1 MVVHNFTGNSGGNN
15 TNGNPPSG
23 NIPNGNHNFGS
34 RYQPNPNPGPTVPDS
49 LLNFNDRYKNKSNC
63 KFREDVI
70 DQTLSVLIGQE
81 KPNPLLIGEAGVGK
95 TKIAEELAH
104 RLANNHV
111 TIPDLIKGSVIF
123 GFQPS
128 NLVAGT
134 GVRGQLEEKVKE
146 LLEFAS
152 DKKNKAILFIDE
164 IHMLFSGDPSYE
176 QISQILKPALSRGDI
191 KVIGATTM
199 SEAQKLYKDPAFERR
214 MQSVIVNE
222 LTEDQSLEIL
232 ESIAPT
238 TSSRYN
244 TIPLTTD
251 LLRFMVDMSQKYSN
265 GKSHQPDA
273 SVTLLDRVCAQLH
286 VKRKRDI
293 ENAKDPN
300 TGNPQLL
307 QILQTTPIV
316 VNETNIEGIAVS
328 LLRGH
333 ASNPTVDY
341 DEATTEI
348 KETVLG
354 QDEQIDFVMS
364 KIKGR
369 SLGLFE
375 TTKPL
380 AFLWAGNSG
389 TGKTE
394 LAKQLAKRIVDTE
407 LIIINM
413 NELSESHHTARLIG
427 APAGYV
433 GYDSMQELPLDPLK
447 TNPYRV
453 ILLDEFEKAHR
464 EVRRL
469 FMSALDE
476 GYMKTARGE
485 RIRFDKAIIIAT
497 TNEGFSNKKEPVIC
511 GFGQQTSQESN
522 LNATLDRFGDTFEP
536 EILNRFQNNI
546 VGFNDIT
553 KEVYATI
560 LQNVY
565 KKRLEYIATKKPKY
579 RKRFADELDD
589 ITLQQ
594 LVDESYVKEFNARP
608 SQATIDNYIESQI
621 I

>member
-34 RYQPNPNPGPTVPDS
+34 RYQPNPNPGPTIPDS

-134 GVRGQLEEKVKE
+134 GIRGQLEEKVKE

-497 TNEGFSNKKEPVIC
+497 TNEGFSNKKEPVV
-511 GFGQQTSQESN
+511 GFGQQIVKENN

-579 RKRFADELDD
+579 RKRFADELDET
-589 ITLQQ
+589 TLQT
-594 LVDESYVKEFNARP
+594 LVDQSYVKKFNARP

>member
-34 RYQPNPNPGPTVPDS
+34 RYQPNPNTGPTIPDS

-134 GVRGQLEEKVKE
+134 GIRGQLEEKVKE

-333 ASNPTVDY
+333 ASNPVVDY

-485 RIRFDKAIIIAT
+485 RIRFDKAIVIAT
-497 TNEGFSNKKEPVIC
+497 TNEGFSNKKEPVV
-511 GFGQQTSQESN
+511 GFGQQIVKESN

-579 RKRFADELDD
+579 RKRFADELDET
-589 ITLQQ
+589 TLQT
-594 LVDESYVKEFNARP
+594 LVNQSYVKEFNARP

>member
-1 MVVHNFTGNSGGNN
+1 MVVHNFTGNSGDNN

-134 GVRGQLEEKVKE
+134 GIRGQLEEKVKE

-485 RIRFDKAIIIAT
+485 RIRFDKAIVIAT
-497 TNEGFSNKKEPVIC
+497 TNEGFSNKKEPVV
-511 GFGQQTSQESN
+511 GFGQQIVKESN

-579 RKRFADELDD
+579 RKRFADELDET
-589 ITLQQ
+589 TLQT
-594 LVDESYVKEFNARP
+594 LVDQSYVKKFNARP

>member
-134 GVRGQLEEKVKE
+134 GIRGQLEEKVKE

-214 MQSVIVNE
+214 IQSVIVNE

-380 AFLWAGNSG
+380 AFLWSGNSG

-485 RIRFDKAIIIAT
+485 RIRFDKAIVIAT
-497 TNEGFSNKKEPVIC
+497 TNEGFSNKKEPVV
-511 GFGQQTSQESN
+511 GFGQQIVKESN

-579 RKRFADELDD
+579 RKRFADELDET
-589 ITLQQ
+589 TLQT
-594 LVDESYVKEFNARP
+594 LVDQSYVKKFNARP

>member
-111 TIPDLIKGSVIF
+111 TIPDLIKDSVIF

-134 GVRGQLEEKVKE
+134 GIRGQLEEKVKE

-293 ENAKDPN
+293 ENAKNPN

-485 RIRFDKAIIIAT
+485 RIRFDKAIVIAT
-497 TNEGFSNKKEPVIC
+497 TNEGFSNKKEPVV
-511 GFGQQTSQESN
+511 GFGQQIVKESN

-579 RKRFADELDD
+579 RKRFADELDET
-589 ITLQQ
+589 TLQT
-594 LVDESYVKEFNARP
+594 LVDQSYVKKFNARP

>member
-34 RYQPNPNPGPTVPDS
+34 RYQPNPNPGPTIPDS

-134 GVRGQLEEKVKE
+134 GIRGQLEEKVKE

-251 LLRFMVDMSQKYSN
+251 LLCFMVDMSQKYSN

-497 TNEGFSNKKEPVIC
+497 TNEGFSNKKEPVV
-511 GFGQQTSQESN
+511 GFGQQIVKESN

-579 RKRFADELDD
+579 RKRFADELDET
-589 ITLQQ
+589 TLQT
-594 LVDESYVKEFNARP
+594 LVDQSYVKKFNARP

>member
-34 RYQPNPNPGPTVPDS
+34 RYQPNPNPGPTIPDS

-134 GVRGQLEEKVKE
+134 GIRGQLEEKVKE

-485 RIRFDKAIIIAT
+485 RIRFDKAIVIAT
-497 TNEGFSNKKEPVIC
+497 TNEGFSNKKEPVV
-511 GFGQQTSQESN
+511 GFGQQIIKESN

-579 RKRFADELDD
+579 RKRFADELDET
-589 ITLQQ
+589 TLQT
-594 LVDESYVKEFNARP
+594 LVDQSYVKKFNARP

>member
-134 GVRGQLEEKVKE
+134 GIRGQLEEKVKE

-485 RIRFDKAIIIAT
+485 RIRFDKAIVIAT
-497 TNEGFSNKKEPVIC
+497 TNEGFSNKKEPVV
-511 GFGQQTSQESN
+511 GFGQQIVKESN
-522 LNATLDRFGDTFEP
+522 LNATLDLFGDTFEP

-579 RKRFADELDD
+579 RKRFADELDET
-589 ITLQQ
+589 TLQT
-594 LVDESYVKEFNARP
+594 LVDQSYVKKFNARP

>member
-1 MVVHNFTGNSGGNN
+1 MVVHNFTGNTGGNN

-34 RYQPNPNPGPTVPDS
+34 RYQPNPNPGSTVPDS

-134 GVRGQLEEKVKE
+134 GIRGQLEEKVKE

-300 TGNPQLL
+300 TGNSQLL

-497 TNEGFSNKKEPVIC
+497 TNEGFSNKKEPVV
-511 GFGQQTSQESN
+511 GFGQQIVKESN

-565 KKRLEYIATKKPKY
+565 KKRLKYIATKKPKY
-579 RKRFADELDD
+579 RKRFADELDET
-589 ITLQQ
+589 TLQT
-594 LVDESYVKEFNARP
+594 LVDQSYVKKFNARP

>member
-134 GVRGQLEEKVKE
+134 GIRGQLEEKVKE

-341 DEATTEI
+341 NEATTEI

-497 TNEGFSNKKEPVIC
+497 TNEGFSNKKEPVV
-511 GFGQQTSQESN
+511 GFGQQIVKESN

-579 RKRFADELDD
+579 RKRFADELDET
-589 ITLQQ
+589 TLQT
-594 LVDESYVKEFNARP
+594 LVDQSYVKKFNARP

>member
-1 MVVHNFTGNSGGNN
+1 MVVHNFTGNTGGNN

-23 NIPNGNHNFGS
+23 NIPNGNLNFGN
-34 RYQPNPNPGPTVPDS
+34 RYQPNPNPGPDVPDC
-49 LLNFNDRYKNKSNC
+49 LLNMNNRFKNKSNC

-95 TKIAEELAH
+95 TKIAEEIAH

-111 TIPDLIKGSVIF
+111 TIPDMIKGSTIF
-123 GFQPS
+123 GFQLS
-128 NLVAGT
+128 NLVAGS
-134 GVRGQLEEKVKE
+134 GIRGQLEEKVKE

-152 DKKNKAILFIDE
+152 DKKNKVILFIDE

-176 QISQILKPALSRGDI
+176 QISQILKPALSRRDI

-222 LTEDQSLEIL
+222 LTEEQSLEIL
-232 ESIAPT
+232 ESLAP
-238 TSSRYN
+238 N
-244 TIPLTTD
+244 TAQYFGTNPLTTD

-273 SVTLLDRVCAQLH
+273 SVTLLDRVCANLH

-307 QILQTTPIV
+307 QILQTTPII
-316 VNETNIEGIAVS
+316 VNETNIESTAVS

-341 DEATTEI
+341 DQVTTEI

-354 QDEQIDFVMS
+354 QNEQIDFVMS
-364 KIKGR
+364 KAKGR

-394 LAKQLAKRIVDTE
+394 LAKQIAKRIVDTE

-413 NELSESHHTARLIG
+413 NEFSESHHTARLIG

-464 EVRRL
+464 DVRRL
-469 FMSALDE
+469 FMTALDE

-497 TNEGFSNKKEPVIC
+497 TNEGFSTKKEPTV
-511 GFGQQTSQESN
+511 GFNTQTTKEN
-522 LNATLDRFGDTFEP
+522 AVTATLDRFGDTFEP

-546 VGFNDIT
+546 VAFNDIS
-553 KEVYATI
+553 KEVYGTI

-565 KKRLEYIATKKPKY
+565 KKRLEYIALKKPKF
-579 RKRFADELDD
+579 RKRFADELDEA
-589 ITLQQ
+589 TLQE
-594 LVDESYVKEFNARP
+594 LVDNSYVKEFNARP
-608 SQATIDNYIESQI
+608 AGATIDNYIESQI

>member
-1 MVVHNFTGNSGGNN
+1 MVVHNFTGNNGGNN

-23 NIPNGNHNFGS
+23 NIPNGNLNFGN
-34 RYQPNPNPGPTVPDS
+34 RYQPNPNPGPDVPDC
-49 LLNFNDRYKNKSNC
+49 LLNMNDRFKHKSNC

-134 GVRGQLEEKVKE
+134 GIRGQLEEKVKE

-497 TNEGFSNKKEPVIC
+497 TNEGFSNKKEPVV
-511 GFGQQTSQESN
+511 GFGQQIVKESN

-579 RKRFADELDD
+579 RKRFADELDET
-589 ITLQQ
+589 TLQT
-594 LVDESYVKEFNARP
+594 LVDQSYVKKFNARP

>member
-34 RYQPNPNPGPTVPDS
+34 RYQPNPNPGPTIPDS

-63 KFREDVI
+63 KLREDVI

-134 GVRGQLEEKVKE
+134 GIRGQLEEKVKE

-485 RIRFDKAIIIAT
+485 RIRFDKAIVIAT
-497 TNEGFSNKKEPVIC
+497 TNEGFSNKKEPVV
-511 GFGQQTSQESN
+511 GFGQQIVKESN

-579 RKRFADELDD
+579 RKRFADELDET
-589 ITLQQ
+589 TLQT
-594 LVDESYVKEFNARP
+594 LVDQSYVKKFNARP

>member
-34 RYQPNPNPGPTVPDS
+34 RYQPNPNPGPTIPDS

-128 NLVAGT
+128 NLVAET
-134 GVRGQLEEKVKE
+134 GIRGQLEEKVKE

-307 QILQTTPIV
+307 QILQTTPII

-497 TNEGFSNKKEPVIC
+497 TNEGFSNKKEPVV
-511 GFGQQTSQESN
+511 GFGQQIVKESN
-522 LNATLDRFGDTFEP
+522 LNATLDRFGNTFEP

-579 RKRFADELDD
+579 RKRFADELDET
-589 ITLQQ
+589 TLQT
-594 LVDESYVKEFNARP
+594 LVEESYVKKFNARP

>member
-1 MVVHNFTGNSGGNN
+1 M
-15 TNGNPPSG
+15 
-23 NIPNGNHNFGS
+23 
-34 RYQPNPNPGPTVPDS
+34 
-49 LLNFNDRYKNKSNC
+49 
-63 KFREDVI
+63 I

-134 GVRGQLEEKVKE
+134 GIRGQLEEKVKE

-152 DKKNKAILFIDE
+152 DKKNKTILFIDE

-497 TNEGFSNKKEPVIC
+497 TNEGFSNKKEPVV
-511 GFGQQTSQESN
+511 GFGQQIVKESN

-579 RKRFADELDD
+579 RKRFADELDET
-589 ITLQQ
+589 TLQT
-594 LVDESYVKEFNARP
+594 LVDQSYVKKFNARP

>member
-128 NLVAGT
+128 NLIAGT

-238 TSSRYN
+238 TSNRYN

-497 TNEGFSNKKEPVIC
+497 TNEGFSNKKEPVV
-511 GFGQQTSQESN
+511 GFGQQIVKESN

-579 RKRFADELDD
+579 RKRFADELDET
-589 ITLQQ
+589 TLQI
-594 LVDESYVKEFNARP
+594 LVDQSYVKKFNARP

>member
-1 MVVHNFTGNSGGNN
+1 MAVHNFTGNSGGNN

-134 GVRGQLEEKVKE
+134 GIRGQLEEKVKE

-497 TNEGFSNKKEPVIC
+497 TNEGFSNKKEPIV
-511 GFGQQTSQESN
+511 GFGQQIVKESN

-579 RKRFADELDD
+579 RKRFADELDET
-589 ITLQQ
+589 TLQT
-594 LVDESYVKEFNARP
+594 LVDQSYVKKFNARP

>member
-316 VNETNIEGIAVS
+316 VNEPNIEGIAVS

-497 TNEGFSNKKEPVIC
+497 TNEGFSNKKEPVV
-511 GFGQQTSQESN
+511 GFGQQIVKESN

-579 RKRFADELDD
+579 RKRFADELDET
-589 ITLQQ
+589 TLQT
-594 LVDESYVKEFNARP
+594 LVDQSYVKKFNARP

>member
-1 MVVHNFTGNSGGNN
+1 MVVHNFTGNTGGNN

-23 NIPNGNHNFGS
+23 NIPNGNLNFGN
-34 RYQPNPNPGPTVPDS
+34 RYQPNPNPGQDVPDC
-49 LLNFNDRYKNKSNC
+49 LLNMNDLFKHKSNC

-95 TKIAEELAH
+95 TKIAEEIAH

-111 TIPDLIKGSVIF
+111 TIPDIIKGSVIF

-128 NLVAGT
+128 NLVAGS
-134 GVRGQLEEKVKE
+134 GIRGQLEEKVKE

-152 DKKNKAILFIDE
+152 DKKNKVILFIDE

-232 ESIAPT
+232 EVIAPT
-238 TSSRYN
+238 TSKRYN
-244 TIPLTTD
+244 TIPLTTE

-273 SVTLLDRVCAQLH
+273 SVTLLDRVCARLN
-286 VKRKRDI
+286 VKRGRDI

-316 VNETNIEGIAVS
+316 VNETNIEEIAVS

-341 DEATTEI
+341 DQVTTEI

-364 KIKGR
+364 KAKGR

-394 LAKQLAKRIVDTE
+394 LAKQIAKRIVDTE

-413 NELSESHHTARLIG
+413 NEFSEAHHTARLIG
-427 APAGYV
+427 APAGYI

-464 EVRRL
+464 DVRRL
-469 FMSALDE
+469 FMTALDE

-497 TNEGFSNKKEPVIC
+497 TNEGFSTKKEPTV
-511 GFGQQTSQESN
+511 GFNTQTTKEN
-522 LNATLDRFGDTFEP
+522 AVTATLDRFGNTFEP

-546 VGFNDIT
+546 VAFNDIT
-553 KEVYATI
+553 KEIYGDI

-565 KKRLEYIATKKPKY
+565 KKRLEYIALKKPKY
-579 RKRFADELDD
+579 RKRFADELDEA
-589 ITLQQ
+589 TLQE
-594 LVDESYVKEFNARP
+594 LIDNSYVKEFNARP
-608 SQATIDNYIESQI
+608 AGSTIDNYIESQI

>member
-1 MVVHNFTGNSGGNN
+1 MVVHNFTGNTGGSNN
-15 TNGNPPSG
+15 NSNPPSG
-23 NIPNGNHNFGS
+23 NIPNGNPNFGN
-34 RYQPNPNPGPTVPDS
+34 RYQPNPNPGQTVPDC
-49 LLNFNDRYKNKSNC
+49 LLNFNDRFKHKSNC

-70 DQTLSVLIGQE
+70 DQTLSVLIGKE

-95 TKIAEELAH
+95 TKIAEEIAH

-111 TIPDLIKGSVIF
+111 TIPDMLKGSTIF

-134 GVRGQLEEKVKE
+134 GIRGQLEEKVKE

-152 DKKNKAILFIDE
+152 DKKNKVILFIDE

-485 RIRFDKAIIIAT
+485 RIRFDKAIVIAT
-497 TNEGFSNKKEPVIC
+497 TNEGFSNKKEPVV
-511 GFGQQTSQESN
+511 GFGQQIVKESN

-579 RKRFADELDD
+579 RKRFADELDET
-589 ITLQQ
+589 TLQT
-594 LVDESYVKEFNARP
+594 LVNQSYVKKFNARP

>member
-1 MVVHNFTGNSGGNN
+1 MVVHNFTGNTGGNN

-23 NIPNGNHNFGS
+23 NIPNGNLNFGN
-34 RYQPNPNPGPTVPDS
+34 RYQPNPNPGPDVPDC
-49 LLNFNDRYKNKSNC
+49 LLNMNDRFKHKSNC

-111 TIPDLIKGSVIF
+111 TIPDMIRGFVIF

-128 NLVAGT
+128 NLVAGS
-134 GVRGQLEEKVKE
+134 GIRGQLEEKVKE

-152 DKKNKAILFIDE
+152 DKKNKVILFIDE

-222 LTEDQSLEIL
+222 LTEEQSLEIL
-232 ESIAPT
+232 ETIAPNSAQYYST
-238 TSSRYN
+238 N
-244 TIPLTTD
+244 PLTTD
-251 LLRFMVDMSQKYSN
+251 LLRFIVDMSQKYSN

-273 SVTLLDRVCAQLH
+273 SVTLLDRVCASLH

-293 ENAKDPN
+293 ENAKNPK

-307 QILQTTPIV
+307 QILQTTPII
-316 VNETNIEGIAVS
+316 VNETNIESTAVS

-341 DEATTEI
+341 NQVTTEI

-364 KIKGR
+364 KAKGR

-394 LAKQLAKRIVDTE
+394 LAKQIAKRIVDTE

-413 NELSESHHTARLIG
+413 NEFSEAHHTARLIG
-427 APAGYV
+427 APAGYI

-464 EVRRL
+464 DVRRL
-469 FMSALDE
+469 FMTALDE

-497 TNEGFSNKKEPVIC
+497 TNEGFSTKKEPTV
-511 GFGQQTSQESN
+511 GFNTQTTKEN
-522 LNATLDRFGDTFEP
+522 AVTATLDRFSDTFEP

-546 VGFNDIT
+546 VAFNDISR
-553 KEVYATI
+553 EVYGTI

-565 KKRLEYIATKKPKY
+565 KKRLEYIALKKPKF
-579 RKRFADELDD
+579 RKRFADELDEA
-589 ITLQQ
+589 TLQTLIEQ
-594 LVDESYVKEFNARP
+594 SYVKEFNARP
-608 SQATIDNYIESQI
+608 AGATIDNYIESQI

>member
-1 MVVHNFTGNSGGNN
+1 LAVHNFTGNSGGNN

-134 GVRGQLEEKVKE
+134 GIRGQLEEKVKE

-497 TNEGFSNKKEPVIC
+497 TNEGFSNKKEPIV
-511 GFGQQTSQESN
+511 GFGQQIVKESN

-579 RKRFADELDD
+579 RKRFADELDET
-589 ITLQQ
+589 TLQT
-594 LVDESYVKEFNARP
+594 LVDQSYVKKFNARP

>member
-134 GVRGQLEEKVKE
+134 GIRGQLEEKVKE

-232 ESIAPT
+232 ELIAPT

-497 TNEGFSNKKEPVIC
+497 TNEGFSNKKEPVV
-511 GFGQQTSQESN
+511 GFGQQIVKESN

-579 RKRFADELDD
+579 RKRFADELDET
-589 ITLQQ
+589 TLQT
-594 LVDESYVKEFNARP
+594 LVDQSYVKKFNARP

>member
-34 RYQPNPNPGPTVPDS
+34 RYQPNPNPGPTIPDS

-134 GVRGQLEEKVKE
+134 GIRGQLEEKVKE

-497 TNEGFSNKKEPVIC
+497 TNEGFSNKKEPVV
-511 GFGQQTSQESN
+511 GFGQQIVKESN

-536 EILNRFQNNI
+536 EILNHFQNNI

-579 RKRFADELDD
+579 RKRFADELDET
-589 ITLQQ
+589 TLQT
-594 LVDESYVKEFNARP
+594 LVDQSYVKKFNARP

>member
-1 MVVHNFTGNSGGNN
+1 MVVHNFTGNTGGNN

-23 NIPNGNHNFGS
+23 NIPNGNLNFGN
-34 RYQPNPNPGPTVPDS
+34 RYQPNPNPGQDVPDC
-49 LLNFNDRYKNKSNC
+49 LLNMNDRFKHKSNC

-95 TKIAEELAH
+95 TKIAEEIAH

-111 TIPDLIKGSVIF
+111 TIPDIIKGSVIF

-128 NLVAGT
+128 NLVAGS
-134 GVRGQLEEKVKE
+134 GIRGQLEEKVKE

-152 DKKNKAILFIDE
+152 DKKNKVILFIDE

-222 LTEDQSLEIL
+222 LTEEQSLEIL
-232 ESIAPT
+232 ETIAPNSAQYYGT
-238 TSSRYN
+238 N
-244 TIPLTTD
+244 PLTTE

-273 SVTLLDRVCAQLH
+273 SVTLLDRVCARLN
-286 VKRKRDI
+286 VKRGRDI

-316 VNETNIEGIAVS
+316 VNETNIEEIAVS

-341 DEATTEI
+341 DQATTEI

-364 KIKGR
+364 KAKRR

-394 LAKQLAKRIVDTE
+394 LAKQIAKRIVDTE

-413 NELSESHHTARLIG
+413 NEFSESHHTARLIG

-464 EVRRL
+464 DIRRL
-469 FMSALDE
+469 FMTALDE

-497 TNEGFSNKKEPVIC
+497 TNEGFSNKKEPVV
-511 GFGQQTSQESN
+511 GFGQQTTTENN
-522 LNATLDRFGDTFEP
+522 LNATLDRFEDTFEP

-546 VGFNDIT
+546 VAFNDISR
-553 KEVYATI
+553 EVYGTI

-565 KKRLEYIATKKPKY
+565 KKRLEYIALKKPKY
-579 RKRFADELDD
+579 RKRFADELDET
-589 ITLQQ
+589 TLQE
-594 LVDESYVKEFNARP
+594 LINNSYVKEFNAHP
-608 SQATIDNYIESQI
+608 AGATIDNYIESQI

>member
-23 NIPNGNHNFGS
+23 NIPNGNNNFGS

-134 GVRGQLEEKVKE
+134 GIRGQLEEKVKE

-497 TNEGFSNKKEPVIC
+497 TNEGFSNKKEPVV
-511 GFGQQTSQESN
+511 GFGQQIVKESN

-579 RKRFADELDD
+579 RKRFADELDET
-589 ITLQQ
+589 TLQT
-594 LVDESYVKEFNARP
+594 LVDQSYVKKFNARP

>member
-1 MVVHNFTGNSGGNN
+1 MVVHNFTGNTGGNN

-23 NIPNGNHNFGS
+23 NIPNGNLNFGN
-34 RYQPNPNPGPTVPDS
+34 RYQPNPNPGQDVPDC
-49 LLNFNDRYKNKSNC
+49 LLNMNDHFKYKSNC

-95 TKIAEELAH
+95 TKIAEEIAH

-111 TIPDLIKGSVIF
+111 TIPDMIKGSTIF

-128 NLVAGT
+128 NLVAGS
-134 GVRGQLEEKVKE
+134 GIRGQLEEKVKE

-152 DKKNKAILFIDE
+152 DKKNKVILFIDE
-164 IHMLFSGDPSYE
+164 IHMFFSGDPSYE

-222 LTEDQSLEIL
+222 LTDEQSLEIL
-232 ESIAPT
+232 ETIAPNSAQYYGT
-238 TSSRYN
+238 N
-244 TIPLTTD
+244 PLTTD

-273 SVTLLDRVCAQLH
+273 SVTLLDRVCASLH

-316 VNETNIEGIAVS
+316 VNETNIESTAVS

-341 DEATTEI
+341 DQVTTEI

-364 KIKGR
+364 KAKGR

-394 LAKQLAKRIVDTE
+394 LAKQIAKRIVDTE

-413 NELSESHHTARLIG
+413 NEFSESHHTARLIG

-469 FMSALDE
+469 FMTALDE

-497 TNEGFSNKKEPVIC
+497 TNEGFSNKKEPVV
-511 GFGQQTSQESN
+511 GFGQQTTQTN
-522 LNATLDRFGDTFEP
+522 DLNATLDRFGDTFEP

-546 VGFNDIT
+546 VAFNDISR
-553 KEVYATI
+553 EVYGTI

-565 KKRLEYIATKKPKY
+565 KKRLEYIALKKPKY
-579 RKRFADELDD
+579 RKRFADELDEA
-589 ITLQQ
+589 TLQE
-594 LVDESYVKEFNARP
+594 LIDNSYVKEFNARP
-608 SQATIDNYIESQI
+608 AQATIDNYIESQI

>member
-497 TNEGFSNKKEPVIC
+497 TNEGFSNKKEPVV
-511 GFGQQTSQESN
+511 GFGQQIIKESN

-579 RKRFADELDD
+579 RKRFADELDET
-589 ITLQQ
+589 TLQT
-594 LVDESYVKEFNARP
+594 LVDQSYVKKFNARP

>member
-273 SVTLLDRVCAQLH
+273 SVTLLDRVCAQLY

-354 QDEQIDFVMS
+354 QNEQIDFVMS

-497 TNEGFSNKKEPVIC
+497 TNEGFSNKKEPVV
-511 GFGQQTSQESN
+511 GFGQQIVKESN

-579 RKRFADELDD
+579 RKRFADELDET
-589 ITLQQ
+589 TLQT
-594 LVDESYVKEFNARP
+594 LVDQSYVKKFNARP

>member
-23 NIPNGNHNFGS
+23 NIPNGNHNLGS
-34 RYQPNPNPGPTVPDS
+34 RYQPNPNPGPTIPDS

-134 GVRGQLEEKVKE
+134 GIRGQLEEKVKE

-333 ASNPTVDY
+333 ASNPVVDY

-497 TNEGFSNKKEPVIC
+497 TNEGFSNKKEPVV
-511 GFGQQTSQESN
+511 GFGQQIVKESN

-579 RKRFADELDD
+579 RKRFADELDET
-589 ITLQQ
+589 TLQT
-594 LVDESYVKEFNARP
+594 LVDQSYVKEFNARP

>member
-1 MVVHNFTGNSGGNN
+1 MFS
-15 TNGNPPSG
+15 
-23 NIPNGNHNFGS
+23 IRRNHF
-34 RYQPNPNPGPTVPDS
+34 RCP
-49 LLNFNDRYKNKSNC
+49 NC

-134 GVRGQLEEKVKE
+134 GIRGQLEEKVKE

-497 TNEGFSNKKEPVIC
+497 TNEGFSNKKEPVV
-511 GFGQQTSQESN
+511 GFGQQIVKESN

-579 RKRFADELDD
+579 RKRFADELDET
-589 ITLQQ
+589 TLQT
-594 LVDESYVKEFNARP
+594 LVDQSYVKKFNARP

>member
-34 RYQPNPNPGPTVPDS
+34 RYQPNPNPGPTIPDS

-134 GVRGQLEEKVKE
+134 GIRGQLEEKVKE

-164 IHMLFSGDPSYE
+164 IHMFFSGDPSYE

-485 RIRFDKAIIIAT
+485 RIRFDKAIVIAT
-497 TNEGFSNKKEPVIC
+497 TNEGFSNKKEPVV
-511 GFGQQTSQESN
+511 GFGQQIVKESN

-579 RKRFADELDD
+579 RKRFADELDET
-589 ITLQQ
+589 TLQT
-594 LVDESYVKEFNARP
+594 LVDQSYVKKFNARP

>member
-1 MVVHNFTGNSGGNN
+1 MVVHDFTGNSGGNN

-34 RYQPNPNPGPTVPDS
+34 HYQPNPNPGPTVPDS

-134 GVRGQLEEKVKE
+134 GIRGQLEEKVKE

-300 TGNPQLL
+300 TGNPQLF

-497 TNEGFSNKKEPVIC
+497 TNEGFSNKKEPVV
-511 GFGQQTSQESN
+511 GFGQQIVKESN

-579 RKRFADELDD
+579 RKRFADELDET
-589 ITLQQ
+589 TLQT
-594 LVDESYVKEFNARP
+594 LVDQSYVKKFNARP

>member
-134 GVRGQLEEKVKE
+134 GIRGQLEEKVKE

-497 TNEGFSNKKEPVIC
+497 TNEGFSNKKEPVV
-511 GFGQQTSQESN
+511 GFGQQIVKESN

-579 RKRFADELDD
+579 RKRFADELDET
-589 ITLQQ
+589 TLQT
-594 LVDESYVKEFNARP
+594 LVDQSYVKKFNARP

>member
-134 GVRGQLEEKVKE
+134 GIRGQLEEKVKE

-464 EVRRL
+464 EIRRL

-497 TNEGFSNKKEPVIC
+497 TNEGFSNKKEPVV
-511 GFGQQTSQESN
+511 GFGQQIVKESN

-579 RKRFADELDD
+579 RKRFADELDET
-589 ITLQQ
+589 TLQT
-594 LVDESYVKEFNARP
+594 LVNQSYVKKFNARP

>member
-1 MVVHNFTGNSGGNN
+1 
-15 TNGNPPSG
+15 
-23 NIPNGNHNFGS
+23 
-34 RYQPNPNPGPTVPDS
+34 
-49 LLNFNDRYKNKSNC
+49 
-63 KFREDVI
+63 
-70 DQTLSVLIGQE
+70 
-81 KPNPLLIGEAGVGK
+81 
-95 TKIAEELAH
+95 
-104 RLANNHV
+104 
-111 TIPDLIKGSVIF
+111 
-123 GFQPS
+123 
-128 NLVAGT
+128 
-134 GVRGQLEEKVKE
+134 
-146 LLEFAS
+146 
-152 DKKNKAILFIDE
+152 
-164 IHMLFSGDPSYE
+164 MLFSGDPSYE

-447 TNPYRV
+447 TNPHRV

-485 RIRFDKAIIIAT
+485 RIRFDKAIVIAT
-497 TNEGFSNKKEPVIC
+497 TNEGFSNKKEPVV
-511 GFGQQTSQESN
+511 GFGQQIVKESN

-579 RKRFADELDD
+579 RKRFADELDET
-589 ITLQQ
+589 TLQT
-594 LVDESYVKEFNARP
+594 LVDQSYVKKFNARP

>member
-1 MVVHNFTGNSGGNN
+1 MVVHNFTGNTGGNN

-23 NIPNGNHNFGS
+23 NIPNGNLNFGN
-34 RYQPNPNPGPTVPDS
+34 RYQPNPNPGPDVPDC
-49 LLNFNDRYKNKSNC
+49 LLNMNDRFKHKSNC
-63 KFREDVI
+63 KFREDMI

-95 TKIAEELAH
+95 TKIAEEIAH

-111 TIPDLIKGSVIF
+111 TIPDMIKGSTIF

-128 NLVAGT
+128 NLVAGS
-134 GVRGQLEEKVKE
+134 GIRGQLEEKVKE
-146 LLEFAS
+146 LLEFTS
-152 DKKNKAILFIDE
+152 DKKNKVILFIDE

-222 LTEDQSLEIL
+222 LTEEQSLEIL
-232 ESIAPT
+232 ETIAPNSAQYYGT
-238 TSSRYN
+238 N
-244 TIPLTTD
+244 PLTTD

-265 GKSHQPDA
+265 GKSRQPDA
-273 SVTLLDRVCAQLH
+273 SVTLLDRVCASLH

-307 QILQTTPIV
+307 QILQTTPII
-316 VNETNIEGIAVS
+316 VNETNIESTAVS

-341 DEATTEI
+341 DQVTTEI

-364 KIKGR
+364 KAKGR

-394 LAKQLAKRIVDTE
+394 LAKQIAKRIVDTE

-413 NELSESHHTARLIG
+413 NEFSESHHTARLIG

-469 FMSALDE
+469 FMTALDE

-497 TNEGFSNKKEPVIC
+497 TNEGFSNKKEPVV
-511 GFGQQTSQESN
+511 GFGQQTTQTN
-522 LNATLDRFGDTFEP
+522 DLNATLNRFGDTFEP

-546 VGFNDIT
+546 VAFNDISR
-553 KEVYATI
+553 EVYGKI

-565 KKRLEYIATKKPKY
+565 KTRLEYIALKKPKF
-579 RKRFADELDD
+579 RKRFADELDEA
-589 ITLQQ
+589 TLQTLIEQ
-594 LVDESYVKEFNARP
+594 SYVKEFNARP
-608 SQATIDNYIESQI
+608 AGATIDNYIESQI

>member
-34 RYQPNPNPGPTVPDS
+34 RYQPNPNPGPTIPDS

-134 GVRGQLEEKVKE
+134 GIRGQLEEKVKE

-164 IHMLFSGDPSYE
+164 MHMLFSGDPSYE

-293 ENAKDPN
+293 ENAKNPN

-497 TNEGFSNKKEPVIC
+497 TNEGFSNKKEPVV
-511 GFGQQTSQESN
+511 GFGQQIVKESN

-579 RKRFADELDD
+579 RKRFADELDET
-589 ITLQQ
+589 TLQT
-594 LVDESYVKEFNARP
+594 LVDQSYVKKFNARP

>member
-23 NIPNGNHNFGS
+23 NIPNGNHNFSS

-134 GVRGQLEEKVKE
+134 GIRGQLEEKVKE

-341 DEATTEI
+341 DEVTTEI

-413 NELSESHHTARLIG
+413 NELSESHHTSRLIG

-497 TNEGFSNKKEPVIC
+497 TNEGFSNKKEPVV
-511 GFGQQTSQESN
+511 GFGQQIVKESN

-579 RKRFADELDD
+579 RKRFADELDET
-589 ITLQQ
+589 TLQT
-594 LVDESYVKEFNARP
+594 LVDQSYVKKFNARP

>member
-1 MVVHNFTGNSGGNN
+1 MVVHNFTGNTGGNN

-23 NIPNGNHNFGS
+23 NIPNGNLNFGN
-34 RYQPNPNPGPTVPDS
+34 RYQPNSNPGQDVPDC
-49 LLNFNDRYKNKSNC
+49 LLNMNDRFKHKSNC

-95 TKIAEELAH
+95 TKIAEEIAH

-111 TIPDLIKGSVIF
+111 TIPDMLRGFVIF

-128 NLVAGT
+128 NLVAGS
-134 GVRGQLEEKVKE
+134 GIRGQLEEKVKE

-152 DKKNKAILFIDE
+152 DKKNKVILFIDE

-222 LTEDQSLEIL
+222 LTEEQSLEIL
-232 ESIAPT
+232 ETIAPNSAQYYGT
-238 TSSRYN
+238 N
-244 TIPLTTD
+244 PLTTD

-265 GKSHQPDA
+265 GKSHQPDV
-273 SVTLLDRVCAQLH
+273 SVTLLDRVCASLH

-307 QILQTTPIV
+307 QILQTTPII
-316 VNETNIEGIAVS
+316 VNETNIESTAVS

-341 DEATTEI
+341 DQVTTEI

-364 KIKGR
+364 KAKGR

-394 LAKQLAKRIVDTE
+394 LAKQIAKRIVDTE

-413 NELSESHHTARLIG
+413 NEFSEAHHTARLIG

-469 FMSALDE
+469 FMTALDE

-497 TNEGFSNKKEPVIC
+497 TNEGFSNKKEPVV
-511 GFGQQTSQESN
+511 GFGQQTTQTNN

-546 VGFNDIT
+546 VAFNDISR
-553 KEVYATI
+553 EVYGTI

-565 KKRLEYIATKKPKY
+565 KKRLEYITLKKPKF
-579 RKRFADELDD
+579 RKRFADELDE
-589 ITLQQ
+589 ITLQTLIEQ
-594 LVDESYVKEFNARP
+594 SYVKEFNARP
-608 SQATIDNYIESQI
+608 AQATIDNYIESQI